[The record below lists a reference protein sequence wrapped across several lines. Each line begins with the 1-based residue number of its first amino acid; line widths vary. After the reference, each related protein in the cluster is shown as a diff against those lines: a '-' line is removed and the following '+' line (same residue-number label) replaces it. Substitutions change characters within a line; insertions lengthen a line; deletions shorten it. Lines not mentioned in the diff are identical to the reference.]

1 MPPNSFNEILYGK
14 KKQKQKGTVKKIH
27 QKFKLK
33 LKLPCT

>member
-14 KKQKQKGTVKKIH
+14 KKKQKGTVKKIH